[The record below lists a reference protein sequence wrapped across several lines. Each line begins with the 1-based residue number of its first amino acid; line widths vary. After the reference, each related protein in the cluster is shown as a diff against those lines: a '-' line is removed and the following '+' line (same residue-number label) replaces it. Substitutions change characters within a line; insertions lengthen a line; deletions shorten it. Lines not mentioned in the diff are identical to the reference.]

1 MAEVKRELDWIKK
14 RTADLIWR
22 GMSRDDARRQAV
34 AEQSEMEEL
43 GLDDPADKR
52 A

>member
-1 MAEVKRELDWIKK
+1 VKANAELDWIKK
-14 RTADLIWR
+14 RTAALEWQ
-22 GMSRDDARRQAV
+22 GMSRDDARAQAV
-34 AEQSEMEEL
+34 AEQSAMEEL